1 MASLNNTGQFQLTFD
16 MGTAPKRE
24 KTGDSGEEKPS
35 LFLLDGMALVYRSFF
50 ALQRTGMATKKG
62 VPTGATYGF
71 LVTLLKIYETYRP
84 EYLAVA
90 FDSAEKTFRHKLYEP
105 YKANRPEPPEDLI
118 AQLDVIFRL
127 VEAMRI
133 PVLKQPGYEA
143 DDLIGSAAR
152 KFEQQCSIYIVTPDK
167 DLAQLVHDGIKILKP
182 GKKQNELLLFGK
194 KEVMEQFG
202 VSPERFIDLLTLTG
216 DSSDNIPGAKGIG
229 PKTASKLLNTYGSL
243 ESIIKHLDEL
253 PARSRKSLEEFE
265 TSRKL
270 IHDLV
275 TIKTD
280 LPFEATLQELECEEP
295 DGPKLFALLDSLE
308 MKSVAARIPQL
319 FPGIRYPENSNTET
333 SSPSVTPPENVKYHL
348 IDDEKGVG
356 RLEKKLAKLAAF
368 AIDTETTSLDTLEA
382 ELVGMSFSW
391 KPGEAYFIHFS
402 EHGLTPSTAL
412 DILREILENSSIE
425 KTGQNLKYDIL
436 VLKNYGI
443 RLSPVGFDTMLA
455 SYVINP
461 EEKHNLDDLADRHL
475 GYRTTTYS
483 ELTGKGKKAIPI
495 REVPVDKLT
504 AYACQDADIALQL
517 QHTQNEVLSENTKL
531 DHICRKIEFPLV
543 EVLAEMEYRGI
554 ALDTGQ
560 LQRTAETVN
569 RQIEDLTE
577 RIYETAGESFN
588 IDSPKQLGNILFNVL
603 GLPAKKTT
611 KTGYSTDVRVLED
624 LSLLHPVAKDI
635 LEYRSLQKLKT
646 TYIEALPRMLSP
658 KTGKLHTSFNQHI
671 TATGRLSSSNPNLQ
685 NIPIRT
691 PLGREI
697 RKAFIPANK
706 DNYLLSADYSQI
718 ELRIAAEIS
727 QDPQLITAFKQGED
741 IHAATAR
748 TIFDTDD
755 ITDDMRRKAKEVNF
769 GVLYGIQPFGLA
781 QRLNIPQKEAK
792 AIIDTYKSK
801 YSGLFEALQHIIDSA
816 AEKGYVATL
825 LGRRRYIDNLQ
836 SRNRNIRSAAER
848 AAMNTPIQGTA
859 ADIIK
864 CAMSLTADKINSNRM
879 KSAMLLQVHDELV
892 FETTRDEKEALSATA
907 TECMIK
913 AAEMCGLSNVPVEV
927 EIGTGKNWLDAH

>member
-1 MASLNNTGQFQLTFD
+1 MASLSNTDQFQLTFD
-16 MGTAPKRE
+16 MSTAPNRGQ
-24 KTGDSGEEKPS
+24 TGCSGEKPS

-50 ALQRTGMATKKG
+50 ALQRTGMSTREG

-84 EYLAVA
+84 DYLAVA
-90 FDSAEKTFRHKLYEP
+90 FDSAEKTFRHELYEP

-152 KFEQQCSIYIVTPDK
+152 KFERECSVYIVTPDK

-194 KEVMEQFG
+194 EEIMEQFG

-216 DSSDNIPGAKGIG
+216 DNSDNIPGAKGIG

-243 ESIIKHLDEL
+243 DSVMKHLDEL

-280 LPFEATLQELECEEP
+280 LPFETTLRDLECEEP
-295 DGPKLFALLDSLE
+295 DGSKLFNLLDNLE

-319 FPGIRYPENSNTET
+319 FPGIRHPENSNADT
-333 SSPSVTPPENVKYHL
+333 SNPSVKLPENSAYHL
-348 IDDEKGVG
+348 IDDEKGV
-356 RLEKKLAKLAAF
+356 RNLEKKLTKLDGF
-368 AIDTETTSLDTLEA
+368 AIDTETTSLNTLEA

-391 KPGEAYFIHFS
+391 KPGKAYFIYFT
-402 EHGLTPSTAL
+402 EHGLTPATAL
-412 DILREILENSSIE
+412 RILRDVLENSAIE
-425 KTGQNLKYDIL
+425 KTGQNIKYDIL
-436 VLKNYGI
+436 VLKNHGI
-443 RLSPVGFDTMLA
+443 KLSPVGFDTMLA
-455 SYVINP
+455 SYVIDP

-483 ELTGKGKKAIPI
+483 DLTGKGKTAISI

-517 QHTQNEVLSENTKL
+517 QHTQSKVLSENTEL
-531 DHICRKIEFPLV
+531 DHICRNIEFPLV
-543 EVLAEMEYRGI
+543 EVLADMEYRGI
-554 ALDTGQ
+554 ALDTTQ
-560 LQRTAETVN
+560 LERTAKTVN
-569 RQIEDLTE
+569 SQIDDLKG
-577 RIYETAGESFN
+577 RIYETAGVSFN
-588 IDSPKQLGNILFNVL
+588 IDSPKQLGNILFNAL

-624 LSLLHPVAKDI
+624 LSLLHPIAKDV

-671 TATGRLSSSNPNLQ
+671 AATGRLSSSNPNLQ

-697 RKAFIPANK
+697 RKAFIPADG

-727 QDPQLITAFKQGED
+727 QDPQLISAFKQGED
-741 IHAATAR
+741 IHAATAGI
-748 TIFDTDD
+748 IFDTGD

-792 AIIDTYKSK
+792 TIIDTYKSK
-801 YSGLFEALQHIIDSA
+801 YPGLFGALQQIIDSA
-816 AEKGYVATL
+816 TEKGYVTTL
-825 LGRRRYIDNLQ
+825 LGRRRYIDNLR
-836 SRNRNIRSAAER
+836 SKNRNIRSGAER

-864 CAMSLTADKINSNRM
+864 CAMSLTAEKINSNGM

-892 FETTRDEKEALSATA
+892 FETTQDEKEALSTIA

-913 AAEMCGLSNVPVEV
+913 AAETCGLSNVPVEV